1 MANLLL
7 RSWEFHDFFGCDF
20 SVFVDL
26 DKFDH
31 RDDIGT
37 SGSVH
42 LDGQG
47 DVCAG
52 IGQIVKGPLLCIL
65 LL

>member
-1 MANLLL
+1 MVNLLL

-26 DKFDH
+26 DRFDH

-47 DVCAG
+47 DVCAELRIFLG
-52 IGQIVKGPLLCIL
+52 HLRSSIG
-65 LL
+65 